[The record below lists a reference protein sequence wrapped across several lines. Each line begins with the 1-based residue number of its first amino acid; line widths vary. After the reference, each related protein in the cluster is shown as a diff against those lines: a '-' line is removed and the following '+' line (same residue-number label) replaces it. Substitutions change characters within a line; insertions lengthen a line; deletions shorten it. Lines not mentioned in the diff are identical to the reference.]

1 MVLPAIVY
9 LTAFI
14 LGAVHALEV
23 DHMVA
28 VTTLVSGRTKIS
40 SSFVLGLQWGLG
52 HTAAVISVGA
62 LLLWLG
68 IRIPA
73 DFDRWTEAGVGAA
86 MVLLGAWALVR
97 SAALHLHFPDRHGG
111 HAHLHAHSGGK
122 IDHDHGHHSD
132 PSRHHRH
139 VSTLMGAA
147 HGLAGTAPVIALVP
161 ATQLAEWPDALVYL
175 SFFGVGTTLAMACFA
190 AAAAAVID
198 RLVSSIRV
206 VTAIAR
212 AVALAALLLGLL
224 WMLRALG

>member
-52 HTAAVISVGA
+52 HTAAIISVGA

-68 IRIPA
+68 MRIPA

-122 IDHDHGHHSD
+122 IDHDHE
-132 PSRHHRH
+132 HHRD

-161 ATQLAEWPDALVYL
+161 ATQLAEWPDALLYL